1 MKNYKR
7 IYTEQKR
14 RAGTRGI
21 EWQFSFETWLDWWGP
36 DIELRGRKKG
46 QLVMARTGDIGPY
59 SPDNVRKATAEG
71 NIIEGHLGKN
81 QSEITKKKIGNANRG
96 RIQTPAQLEKNRIA
110 QLGKKQ
116 SKETIEKRMKSI
128 RDVIKGPQ
136 PKVTCPHCGTIGG
149 NNVMMRHHFNR
160 CKTIYKL

>member
-46 QLVMARTGDIGPY
+46 QLVMARYGDIGPY
-59 SPDNVRKATAEG
+59 SPENVRKATAEE
-71 NIIEGHLGKN
+71 NIIESHLGRRRPL
-81 QSEITKKKIGNANRG
+81 ETGLKISKANKG
-96 RIQTPAQLEKNRIA
+96 RIQTEEHKQKNREA

-116 SKETIEKRMKSI
+116 SKEHIQKRIDSMKVK
-128 RDVIKGPQ
+128 RP
-136 PKVTCPHCGTIGG
+136 
-149 NNVMMRHHFNR
+149 NN
-160 CKTIYKL
+160 I